1 LLVAKSWRLQHLS
14 GNISE
19 PRSGSRWFYSGV
31 VNVGEQL
38 KTPAASLNV
47 DVLNL
52 FLTPRIGRPLLFR
65 HRDLSVK
72 PNNLE
77 QINGGQSRRRPDG
90 TAAWCRKKINYFG
103 RYMHFFAPSTLFCCV
118 GHMQMNAR
126 KASEEQVVD
135 EFRQLFRQQSHLR
148 PSPGLADRN
157 HEITARLSLL
167 GEHIAAALE
176 RPSVVFVTASL
187 CLVMLFALLMP
198 SMHDKSKVVAAE
210 MASTDETISE
220 PQEVPDPQEEDSSTT
235 SPLTPNSVAETNPSF
250 IIRVGAFR
258 NPVNAQRVVQSL
270 RTRALDVKTETLAS
284 GLYVVTVGPFAARH
298 VAEDNAH
305 TVLQAVGLV
314 PQILPP
320 H

>member
-1 LLVAKSWRLQHLS
+1 
-14 GNISE
+14 
-19 PRSGSRWFYSGV
+19 
-31 VNVGEQL
+31 
-38 KTPAASLNV
+38 
-47 DVLNL
+47 
-52 FLTPRIGRPLLFR
+52 
-65 HRDLSVK
+65 
-72 PNNLE
+72 
-77 QINGGQSRRRPDG
+77 
-90 TAAWCRKKINYFG
+90 
-103 RYMHFFAPSTLFCCV
+103 
-118 GHMQMNAR
+118 MQMNAR

-135 EFRQLFRQQSHLR
+135 EFRQLFRQQSLLR

-157 HEITARLSLL
+157 HEIRARLSLV

-176 RPSVVFVTASL
+176 RPSVAFFTAGL
-187 CLVMLFALLMP
+187 CLVMLFALLIP
-198 SMHDKSKVVAAE
+198 SLHDKSKVVAAN
-210 MASTDETISE
+210 MTSTDETISE
-220 PQEVPDPQEEDSSTT
+220 PQEVPDPAEENSSTA

-270 RTRALDVKTETLAS
+270 RTQALDVKTETLAS
-284 GLYVVTVGPFAARH
+284 GLHVVTVGPFAARH